1 MEGHFLSVCARNC
14 SLAKCYPPN
23 FRTLSF
29 VNKYLLVF
37 HKENLLRL
45 SCPLSTDHR
54 KRVLANNNISYRHV
68 KQSGFLDTVLPTRK
82 HLRLK
87 QTHNRIKE
95 TQEKLKKTQQ
105 RLKESKQRIIEDIR
119 DTKTM
124 MKERMENIIE
134 RENIWTVPNVLCVTR
149 IVFSPYLGYL
159 IVQSDFNLALGL
171 LVVAGIT
178 DAVGIQIGSLDGWI
192 ARTWKSQSSKL
203 GSFLDPMAD
212 KVLIATLFLSLTYV
226 DLIPVALTSLIVARD
241 AALVGA
247 GSYIRYKSLPHPRT
261 FQRYFDATHATAQL
275 APTGI
280 SKFNTLVQLALVAC
294 TLGAPVFHY
303 VDHTALHGLWYLTA
317 GTTVASAMSYIFTRG
332 TYRLLKPKKL

>member
-1 MEGHFLSVCARNC
+1 MEGHFLLFCARNS
-14 SLAKCYPPN
+14 SLAKCYLSN
-23 FRTLSF
+23 FRTVSLMRKNVLMFDKDS
-29 VNKYLLVF
+29 
-37 HKENLLRL
+37 LLRL

-54 KRVLANNNISYRHV
+54 KRIIASNNISCRHV
-68 KQSGFLDTVLPTRK
+68 KQVGFLDTVLPNRK

-87 QTHNRIKE
+87 QTHYRIKE

-119 DTKTM
+119 GTKTM

-171 LVVAGIT
+171 LVVAGVT
-178 DAVGIQIGSLDGWI
+178 DVLDGWI
-192 ARTWKSQSSKL
+192 ARTWRSQSSKL

-241 AALVGA
+241 VALVGA

-303 VDHTALHGLWYLTA
+303 VDHAALHGLWYLTA

-332 TYRLLKPKKL
+332 TYRFLKSKKL